1 VAAAVTSGV
10 VARPIAIEA
19 AGIVF
24 QNPVV
29 LAAGTAGY
37 ARELDD
43 VVDLNRL
50 GGIVTKAV
58 SPEPR
63 QGNPALRVAD
73 FRAGMINAV
82 GLANP
87 GLETVRRDHLTWLGA
102 HLPNT
107 RKLVNV
113 VGATTDDF
121 PSVVMGIEEAL
132 GVGAVDRSTAI
143 DGYELNVSCPNV
155 KAGGA
160 EFVSDPATLATIVS
174 QVRGVTRRRIFV
186 KLSPTLSDI
195 GATARIAVNAGADA
209 LTVVNTLPG
218 LVVDV
223 KRRRPALGF
232 GTGGVS
238 GPGLL
243 PIGVLATWKVRRAVR
258 VPVMGVGGIASAD
271 DALQY
276 ILAGA
281 SLVGIGTAALKDPKR
296 PERIVRDLERWC
308 DREGVRSIAEIVG
321 TLEWP
326 G

>member
-1 VAAAVTSGV
+1 MTAAVISGV
-10 VARPIAIEA
+10 VARPTAIDV

-37 ARELDD
+37 GREVDD
-43 VVDLNRL
+43 VLDLNRL

-63 QGNPALRVAD
+63 EGNPALRVAD

-87 GLETVRRDHLTWLGA
+87 GLEAVRRDYLAWLGG

-121 PSVVMGIEEAL
+121 PAVVMGIEETL
-132 GVGAVDRSTAI
+132 GVGAVDRTATI

-160 EFVSDPATLATIVS
+160 EFVSDPHTLATIVS
-174 QVRGVTRRRIFV
+174 QVRGVTRRPIFV
-186 KLSPTLSDI
+186 KLSPTLPDI
-195 GATARIAVNAGADA
+195 GATARVAVNAGADA

-218 LVVDV
+218 LVIDV
-223 KRRRPALGF
+223 KRRRPALGY

-243 PIGVLATWKVRRAVR
+243 PVGVLATWKVRRAVR
-258 VPVMGVGGIASAD
+258 APVMGAGGIASAE

-296 PERIVRDLERWC
+296 PERIVRDLELWC
-308 DREGVRSIAEIVG
+308 DREGLRSIADIVG

>member
-1 VAAAVTSGV
+1 MRRT
-10 VARPIAIEA
+10 AIEV
-19 AGIVF
+19 AGLVF
-24 QNPVV
+24 QNPIV

-43 VVDLNRL
+43 VMDLGRL

-87 GLETVRRDHLTWLGA
+87 GLDVVRKDHLAWLGG

-107 RKLVNV
+107 RKLINV
-113 VGATTDDF
+113 VGATADDY
-121 PSVVMGIEEAL
+121 PAVVMGLEEAL
-132 GVGAVDRSTAI
+132 GVGPTDRSSAI

-155 KAGGA
+155 KAGGT
-160 EFVSDPATLATIVS
+160 EFVDDPDTLAQIVAA
-174 QVRGVTRRRIFV
+174 VRAVTRRRVFV

-195 GATARIAVNAGADA
+195 GATARVAVQAGADA
-209 LTVVNTLPG
+209 LTLVNTMPG

-232 GTGGVS
+232 GTGGIS

-243 PIGVLATWKVRRAVR
+243 PVGVLATWKVRRAVR
-258 VPVMGVGGIASAD
+258 APIMGVGGVSSGE

-276 ILAGA
+276 MIAGA
-281 SLVGIGTAALKDPKR
+281 SLVGVGTAALKDPQA

-308 DREGVRSIAEIVG
+308 DREGVQSIAEVVG
-321 TLEWP
+321 TLEWST
-326 G
+326 

>member
-1 VAAAVTSGV
+1 MTSLPQSTPSAIDVAGV
-10 VARPIAIEA
+10 
-19 AGIVF
+19 VF
-24 QNPVV
+24 QNPVL
-29 LAAGTAGY
+29 LASGTAGY
-37 ARELDD
+37 ARELHD
-43 VVDLNRL
+43 VADLDRL

-63 QGNPALRVAD
+63 VGNPALRVAD
-73 FRAGMINAV
+73 FRGGMINAV

-87 GLETVRRDHLTWLGA
+87 GLEAVRTDHLAWLGA
-102 HLPNT
+102 NLPSA

-113 VGATTDDF
+113 VGASVDDY
-121 PSVVMGIEEAL
+121 PAVVAGVEQAFGL
-132 GVGAVDRSTAI
+132 GASDQPVI

-155 KAGGA
+155 KAGGT
-160 EFVSDPATLATIVS
+160 EFVHDPDTLEQVVT
-174 QVRGVTRRRIFV
+174 QVRRVTRRPIFV
-186 KLSPTLSDI
+186 KLSPTLPDI
-195 GATARIAVNAGADA
+195 AMSARVATNAGADG
-209 LTVVNTLPG
+209 LTVVNTVPG

-243 PIGVLATWKVRRAVR
+243 PIGVLATWKVHRAVR
-258 VPVMGVGGIASAD
+258 APVIGVGGISTAD

-276 ILAGA
+276 MVAGA
-281 SLVGIGTAALKDPKR
+281 SLVGVGTAALKDPKR
-296 PERIVRDLERWC
+296 PGRIARDLDRWC

-321 TLEWP
+321 TLQWP

>member
-1 VAAAVTSGV
+1 VTSGAV
-10 VARPIAIEA
+10 SRPTAIDVA
-19 AGIVF
+19 GVVF
-24 QNPVV
+24 QNPVI

-43 VVDLNRL
+43 VIDLDRL
-50 GGIVTKAV
+50 GGVVTKAV

-87 GLETVRRDHLTWLGA
+87 GLDVVRRDHLVWLGR

-107 RKLVNV
+107 RKIVNV
-113 VGATTDDF
+113 VGGTTDDF
-121 PSVVMGIEEAL
+121 PAVVMGIEEAL
-132 GVGAVDRSTAI
+132 GVGAGDRSSAV

-160 EFVSDPATLATIVS
+160 EFVSDPDTLSTIVS
-174 QVRGVTRRRIFV
+174 QVRAVTRRRVFV
-186 KLSPTLSDI
+186 KLSPTLPDI
-195 GATARIAVNAGADA
+195 AATARVAVSSGADA
-209 LTVVNTLPG
+209 ISVVNTLPG
-218 LVVDV
+218 LVIDV

-243 PIGVLATWKVRRAVR
+243 PVGVLATWKVRRAVS
-258 VPVMGVGGIASAD
+258 VPIMGVGGVSCGE

-281 SLVGIGTAALKDPKR
+281 SLVGVGTAALKDPKV

-308 DREGVRSIAEIVG
+308 DREAVRSISDVVG
-321 TLEWP
+321 SLEWR